1 MFAEGLTTLAQVAV
15 REGGQ
20 GATTCQ
26 GKNDSF
32 CFDYAL
38 DNIGDYVTPALEH
51 LVLVAISVVAGL
63 IVAIGL
69 AVLSHRR
76 RWLVPV
82 FVGSTGILYTIPS
95 IALFL
100 LLLPVT
106 GRGTTTAVIALTL
119 YNLQI
124 IYRNSVVGL
133 GNVPDS
139 AREAGRG
146 MGMTDRQL
154 LWRVEMPLAVPE
166 IIAGVRIATV
176 STVAI
181 ATLAIF
187 AGAGGL
193 GEVIYNQGVQNG
205 NFKTN
210 ILLASVLV
218 ILIAIALDAILIV
231 AQRFL
236 SPWRKVRTI

>member
-1 MFAEGLTTLAQVAV
+1 MLADVDV
-15 REGGQ
+15 REEGS
-20 GATTCQ
+20 GATTCV
-26 GKNDSF
+26 GDNEGF
-32 CFDYAL
+32 CWDYAFE
-38 DNIGDYVTPALEH
+38 NIGDYVTPTLEH
-51 LVLVAISVVAGL
+51 VFLVAVSVLAGL
-63 IVAIGL
+63 VIALGL
-69 AVLSHRR
+69 AILSHRR

-100 LLLPVT
+100 LLLPIT
-106 GRGTTTAVIALTL
+106 GRGTGTAVIALTL

-124 IYRNSVVGL
+124 IYRNAVTGL
-133 GNVPDS
+133 GNVPGS
-139 AREAGRG
+139 ARDAGRG

-154 LWRVEMPLAVPE
+154 LWKVEMPLAVPE

-181 ATLAIF
+181 ATLAVF

-193 GEVIYNQGVQNG
+193 GDEIYNGGIQRDV
-205 NFKTN
+205 FKTG
-210 ILLASVLV
+210 IV
-218 ILIAIALDAILIV
+218 IPSAIAIAMAIAIDAILLV
-231 AQRFL
+231 CQRLL